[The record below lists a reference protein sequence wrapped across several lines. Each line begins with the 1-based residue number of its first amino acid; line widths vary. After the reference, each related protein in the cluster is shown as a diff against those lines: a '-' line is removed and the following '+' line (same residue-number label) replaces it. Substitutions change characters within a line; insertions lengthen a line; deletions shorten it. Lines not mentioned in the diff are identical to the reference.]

1 MILRVDGQSI
11 PLDESQT
18 GEFPVK
24 GAELQAIIL
33 WLLRR
38 IKSRQCSQRFLFG
51 RLCSHLG
58 IRASGQARD
67 KLLKVFMDNV
77 RKLRDA
83 GKVELVSGKTHLNI
97 RLVTP

>member
-1 MILRVDGQSI
+1 MILRVDGQSFSLNEI
-11 PLDESQT
+11 KAGKFGTEGT
-18 GEFPVK
+18 
-24 GAELQAIIL
+24 ELQTIIL
-33 WLLRR
+33 WLLRKM
-38 IKSRQCSQRFLFG
+38 KSGQCSQRFLFG

-58 IRASGQARD
+58 IRASSEARD

-83 GKVELVSGKTHLNI
+83 GKVEFVSGKTHLNI